1 MGERQTYIPVEAMGM
16 TEEMAQEVELNRS
29 CKGGKKDWDHFT
41 PEFVGVHAQDV
52 SVGDLLRQAQEVRT
66 NFEKGRL
73 EQNDGI
79 VKFSKDAPISIA
91 FLGDLHFGSVF
102 AENDEIVRKFNEVRD
117 TPNMYCVFMSNLID
131 NAIPSQFPSNMLN
144 NSLNPDKQ
152 VLGMRK
158 MIEELNTK
166 GKVLGAVT
174 SPCHEG
180 WTWKHTGQDINQL
193 IFGFEGRKFPVLENG
208 GRLTLQF
215 PSVKYEGNLYHQ
227 VGPFES
233 NFNKTH
239 ALKQLNRLNLDM
251 TADFVAGAHR
261 HVNAVEQVF
270 EGMGD
275 NRRLITY
282 IRTGCE
288 KGVGDL
294 HDGFSVGKYG
304 KSGEPSGPVLTL
316 FGDHKSMIGNA
327 DFDTGVLCHEAV
339 LVADIV
345 NKTK

>member
-1 MGERQTYIPVEAMGM
+1 MSERMTYIPVEATGM

-29 CKGGKKDWDHFT
+29 CKSGKKDWDHFT

-52 SVGDLLRQAQEVRT
+52 SVGDLLRQAQEVRV
-66 NFEKGRL
+66 NYEKGRL

-180 WTWKHTGQDINQL
+180 WTWKHTGH
-193 IFGFEGRKFPVLENG
+193 P
-208 GRLTLQF
+208 
-215 PSVKYEGNLYHQ
+215 
-227 VGPFES
+227 
-233 NFNKTH
+233 
-239 ALKQLNRLNLDM
+239 
-251 TADFVAGAHR
+251 
-261 HVNAVEQVF
+261 
-270 EGMGD
+270 
-275 NRRLITY
+275 
-282 IRTGCE
+282 
-288 KGVGDL
+288 
-294 HDGFSVGKYG
+294 
-304 KSGEPSGPVLTL
+304 
-316 FGDHKSMIGNA
+316 
-327 DFDTGVLCHEAV
+327 
-339 LVADIV
+339 
-345 NKTK
+345 